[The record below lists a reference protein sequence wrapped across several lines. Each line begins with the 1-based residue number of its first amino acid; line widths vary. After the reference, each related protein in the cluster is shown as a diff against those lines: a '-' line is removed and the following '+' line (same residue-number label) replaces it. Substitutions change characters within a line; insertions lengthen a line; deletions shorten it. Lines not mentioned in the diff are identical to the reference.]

1 MSQMYEPV
9 VPLEGAPMPEPQ
21 KVEPPP
27 PAAAP
32 PPPPPD
38 EQKDVQENYEAIAD
52 FGEVQYVP
60 GAADQAAKPDG
71 KKKGTKSEVSSEKSG
86 NSGKTKKRQP
96 KKRRRGKR
104 HKISLWV
111 YAIVTFMMLVAATAC
126 TVSFVHGVVEYWF
139 I

>member
-60 GAADQAAKPDG
+60 G
-71 KKKGTKSEVSSEKSG
+71 
-86 NSGKTKKRQP
+86 
-96 KKRRRGKR
+96 RGKR